1 LDSTGRNNSS
11 TEPATG
17 DTLGGFRRPTTAGAH
32 ASGGLSHDTTAATI
46 RSNREAPMQA
56 VVWHGVGD
64 IRLENVPDKKI
75 EEPTDAVIRITRSA
89 ICGTDLHMVRGT
101 VPGMVEGTILG
112 HEAVGVVEEVGSAVR
127 NFSPGDRVVVGSTL
141 GCGTCSYCRA
151 GYYAQCDRVNPNG
164 PSAGTSFYGGPQ
176 PTGPFDGLQ
185 AEYARIPF
193 AAINLVRLPDGV
205 SDEQAILVSD
215 IFPTAWFGA
224 RLAEIGKGD
233 TVLVLGA
240 GVVGQFAIASAK
252 RQGAGRV
259 LVVDGLD
266 DRLEHARRQNAEVI
280 NFNAEDPVAVVRELT
295 GGIGVD
301 RVIDAVGVD
310 AQRPKTGPAAQA
322 AEQQAQQFEAE
333 QRAAAPDANPHGD
346 QWVPGDAPSQ
356 ASQWAVE
363 AVAKAG
369 SIGIIGVYPQTLSS
383 YPIGVAMNKNLTLR
397 MGNCNHRR
405 YIPQLLDLV
414 LTGVVDPTAFIT
426 QQEQPTAVIEAYQT
440 FDRREEGWLK
450 TVLQTA

>member
-1 LDSTGRNNSS
+1 
-11 TEPATG
+11 
-17 DTLGGFRRPTTAGAH
+17 
-32 ASGGLSHDTTAATI
+32 
-46 RSNREAPMQA
+46 MKA
-56 VVWHGVGD
+56 VVWHGEGD
-64 IRLENVPDKKI
+64 IRLDDVPDKTV
-75 EEPTDAVIRITRSA
+75 EESTDAVIRITRSA

-101 VPGMVEGTILG
+101 MPGMVPGTILG
-112 HEAVGVVEEVGSAVR
+112 HEAVGVVEAVGKDVR
-127 NFSPGDRVVVGSTL
+127 NFTPGERVVVGSTL
-141 GCGTCSYCRA
+141 GCGFCSYCRA

-164 PSAGTSFYGGPQ
+164 PSAGTSFFGGPQ

-193 AAINLVRLPDGV
+193 AATNLVRIPDGMT
-205 SDEQAILVSD
+205 DDQAILCSD

-224 RLAEIGKGD
+224 RLAEITKGD

-259 LVVDGLD
+259 LVIDGNL
-266 DRLEHARRQNAEVI
+266 DRLEYARTQNAEII
-280 NFNAEDPVAVVRELT
+280 NFNSEDPVAVVKELT

-310 AQRPKTGPAAQA
+310 SERPKSGPAAVSD
-322 AEQQAQQFEAE
+322 EQAQAYDAE
-333 QRAAAPDANPHGD
+333 VAAVAPGANPQGNL
-346 QWVPGDAPSQ
+346 WKPGDAPSL

-369 SIGIIGVYPQTLSS
+369 TIGIIGVYPQTMTS
-383 YPIGVAMNKNLTLR
+383 YPIGVAMNKNLTLK

-405 YIPQLLDLV
+405 YLPQLLDLV
-414 LTGVVDPTAFIT
+414 LTGVVDPTAFIS
-426 QQEQPTAVIEAYQT
+426 QQESPTSAIEAYQT
-440 FDRREEGWLK
+440 FDQRKEGWLK
-450 TVLQTA
+450 TVLNVA